1 MQIDHALDLDGS
13 DLALFIDAAR
23 SGPVPFAFSETFA
36 RPGPTLSTH
45 ALAPEAVLDVYAR
58 VRRAPPPPSFVLAV
72 RGESFGLGEGLS
84 PNGADRLQAASAF
97 LDDLMRER
105 SAQAWRRR
113 VTPTARGT

>member
-1 MQIDHALDLDGS
+1 MQIEHALDLDGC

-23 SGPVPFAFSETFA
+23 SSPAPFVFSEIFA
-36 RPGPTLSTH
+36 RPEPALSTH

-58 VRRAPPPPSFVLAV
+58 VRSAPPPPSFVLAV

-84 PNGADRLQAASAF
+84 PNGAERLQAASAF
-97 LDDLMRER
+97 LDALMRER
-105 SAQAWRRR
+105 SAAAWRRW